1 MRCAEYYEREYGR
14 APEAVAFAPYRVCPI
29 GAHVDHN
36 LGKTMGFAIDRGVRI
51 AYAADESGAVE
62 ARSLQFPGALRWR
75 VDSVPPERLGDWA
88 DHLRGATIALGRR
101 FSLRA
106 GLRAAIEGE
115 LPIGGLSSSA
125 AVILAFLSALCAVNG
140 ICLSGE
146 EWVSIAREAENQYVG
161 VACGRLDQSCEVY
174 GKKGQ
179 LLYMDFQEGSF
190 ARIPPAAGM
199 KPFAIM
205 VFFSGLTRSLAG
217 GGYNTRVDELRG
229 AAYALKAYAGME
241 YGAFAQTNMRDV
253 PLEVYRAHRARLP
266 EPWRRRAEHWFSEM
280 ARVEEGVEAW
290 RRGDL
295 EAFGRLCFESGRSS
309 IENWQTGSA
318 ELIQLH
324 EILSRTEGVYGGRFS
339 GAGFKG
345 CCVALVDPA
354 LAESAARSVAS
365 AYAKAFPALAE
376 AFSAHI
382 CHSADGIQP

>member
-51 AYAADESGAVE
+51 AYAAEESGAVE
-62 ARSLQFPGALRWR
+62 VRSLQFPGCVHWR
-75 VDSVPPERLGDWA
+75 VDGVPPERLGDWA
-88 DHLRGATIALGRR
+88 DHLRGATLALGRR

-106 GLRAAIEGE
+106 GLRSAIEGE

-146 EWVSIAREAENQYVG
+146 DWVSIAREAENQYVG
-161 VACGRLDQSCEVY
+161 VACGKLDQSCEVY

-205 VFFSGLTRSLAG
+205 VFFSGLTRLLAG

-241 YGAFAQTNMRDV
+241 YGGFAQTNMRDV
-253 PLEVYRAHRARLP
+253 PLEVYQAHGARLP

-295 EAFGRLCFESGRSS
+295 EAFGRLCFASGRSS

>member
-51 AYAADESGAVE
+51 AYAMEESGAVE
-62 ARSLQFPGALRWR
+62 VRSLQFPGALRWR
-75 VDSVPPERLGDWA
+75 VDGVPPERLGDWA

-161 VACGRLDQSCEVY
+161 VACGKLDQSCEVY

-241 YGAFAQTNMRDV
+241 YGGFLQTNMRDV
-253 PLEVYRAHRARLP
+253 PLEVYRAHGARLP

-295 EAFGRLCFESGRSS
+295 AAFGRLCLASGRSS

-354 LAESAARSVAS
+354 LAESAARSVAN

>member
-51 AYAADESGAVE
+51 AYAAEESGAVE
-62 ARSLQFPGALRWR
+62 VRSLQFPGCVHWR
-75 VDSVPPERLGDWA
+75 VDGVPPERLGDWA
-88 DHLRGATIALGRR
+88 DHLRGATLALGRR

-140 ICLSGE
+140 IRLSGE

-161 VACGRLDQSCEVY
+161 VACGKLDQSCEVY

-190 ARIPPAAGM
+190 SRIPPAAGM
-199 KPFAIM
+199 KPFVIA
-205 VFFSGLTRSLAG
+205 VFFSGITRALAG
-217 GGYNTRVDELRG
+217 SGYNTRVDELRG

-253 PLEVYRAHRARLP
+253 PLEVYQAHGARLP

-295 EAFGRLCFESGRSS
+295 AAFGRLCLASGRSS

-345 CCVALVDPA
+345 CCMALVDPA
-354 LAESAARSVAS
+354 LAESAARSVAN

>member
-1 MRCAEYYEREYGR
+1 MRCAECFERIYGC
-14 APEAVAFAPYRVCPI
+14 APAGEAFAPYRVCPI

-88 DHLRGATIALGRR
+88 DHLRGATLALGRR
-101 FSLRA
+101 FALRA
-106 GLRAAIEGE
+106 GLRAVIEGE

-140 ICLSGE
+140 IHLSGE
-146 EWVSIAREAENQYVG
+146 DWVSIAREAENQYVG
-161 VACGRLDQSCEVY
+161 VACGKLDQSCEVY

-190 ARIPPAAGM
+190 SRIPPAAGM
-199 KPFAIM
+199 KPFVIA
-205 VFFSGLTRSLAG
+205 VFFSGITRALAG
-217 GGYNTRVDELRG
+217 SGYNTRVDELRG

-253 PLEVYRAHRARLP
+253 PLKVYQAHGARLP

-295 EAFGRLCFESGRSS
+295 AAFGRLCLASGRSS

-345 CCVALVDPA
+345 CCMALVDPA

>member
-51 AYAADESGAVE
+51 AYATEESGAVE
-62 ARSLQFPGALRWR
+62 VRSLQFPGCAHWR
-75 VDSVPPERLGDWA
+75 VDGVPPERLGDWA
-88 DHLRGATIALGRR
+88 DHLRGATLALGRR
-101 FSLRA
+101 FALRA
-106 GLRAAIEGE
+106 GLRAVIEGE

-140 ICLSGE
+140 IHLSGE
-146 EWVSIAREAENQYVG
+146 DWVSIAREAENQYVG
-161 VACGRLDQSCEVY
+161 VACGKLDQSCEVY

-190 ARIPPAAGM
+190 SRIPPAAGM
-199 KPFAIM
+199 KPFVIA
-205 VFFSGLTRSLAG
+205 VFFSGITRALAG
-217 GGYNTRVDELRG
+217 SGYNTRVDELRG

-253 PLEVYRAHRARLP
+253 PLEVYQAHGARLP

-295 EAFGRLCFESGRSS
+295 AAFGRLCLASGRSS

-354 LAESAARSVAS
+354 LAESAAQSVAR

>member
-51 AYAADESGAVE
+51 AYAAEESGAVE
-62 ARSLQFPGALRWR
+62 VRSLQFPGCAHWR
-75 VDSVPPERLGDWA
+75 VDGVPPERLGDWA
-88 DHLRGATIALGRR
+88 DHLRGATLALGRR
-101 FSLRA
+101 FALRA
-106 GLRAAIEGE
+106 GLRAVIEGE

-140 ICLSGE
+140 IHLSGE
-146 EWVSIAREAENQYVG
+146 DWVSIAREAENQYVG
-161 VACGRLDQSCEVY
+161 VACGKLDQSCEVY

-190 ARIPPAAGM
+190 SRIPPAAGM
-199 KPFAIM
+199 KPFVIA
-205 VFFSGLTRSLAG
+205 VFFSGITRALAG

-253 PLEVYRAHRARLP
+253 PLEVYQAHGARLP

-295 EAFGRLCFESGRSS
+295 AAFGRLCLASGRSS